1 VAPAELHDFFV
12 ASASVAGALIGLLFV
27 AISVKPERLRDDRVT
42 HAHRVRA
49 SAALTS
55 FVNALSVSLFALIP
69 ADLLGGTA
77 VAVSLIG
84 LMFVGGSLLSLIR
97 VRGAAATEF
106 RDELFVVVL
115 GVVFVLQLL
124 YGLNLYVHPHDTNA
138 QDTIAVL
145 VIVCFLIG
153 IARAWELIGG
163 PDIGLLHETGV
174 LLRERR
180 GRGGGR
186 SRAGGGRSRA
196 SGDEPGATSDRP
208 PDPWSG

>member
-27 AISVKPERLRDDRVT
+27 AISVRPERLRDDRVT

-55 FVNALSVSLFALIP
+55 FINALAVSLFALIP
-69 ADLLGGTA
+69 GDLLGGTA
-77 VAVSLIG
+77 VAVSLVG
-84 LMFVGGSLLSLIR
+84 LMFVGGSVLSLIR
-97 VRGAAATEF
+97 VRGAAVTEF

-115 GVVFVLQLL
+115 GLVFVLQLL
-124 YGLNLYVHPHDTNA
+124 YGLNLTVHPDDTSA

-145 VIVCFLIG
+145 VIVCFLVG

-163 PDIGLLHETGV
+163 PEIGLLHEAGL
-174 LLRERR
+174 LLR
-180 GRGGGR
+180 GRR
-186 SRAGGGRSRA
+186 SRAGGQTRA
-196 SGDEPGATSDRP
+196 SDDEPKPTSDRP